1 MRSLIITQMPPYPP
15 NMGGNQRTNLI
26 HRALSEHGPVDL
38 MLVQDPSWLPESHL
52 KVLREKYSMVACVAP
67 TPRGAKGAWRLIRLL
82 HPALG
87 DRVAHHLG
95 SRKADF
101 LPDPPLVEAI
111 LRLEAHGQYDL
122 VAGLG
127 MPAFF
132 KTGFP
137 TSRPHVIDLIDLDLD
152 YYRSRLENPG
162 RSAVTRFFLRR
173 HLRQL
178 ETLFPRLLANSQHI
192 WVANPNDRKLP
203 WLAHAQTLPNIPFV
217 EPGRERLG
225 PLSPSNRPIL
235 LFVGSFYHP
244 PNVEG
249 MRRFLS
255 RVWVSVKNA
264 CPEAELHIFGVGVE
278 GSLRKEFLSFD
289 GVELVDPATSLEQ
302 AYALS
307 AFAVAPIYSGAGTCF
322 KVVEALS
329 RGRTMVLSRYAMRG
343 YDKAVVHQQTAWIA
357 DSDSEFI
364 EGCVQLLGDAPLR
377 NQLALEGL
385 KRVGEQFA
393 FNRFQRVVDETIR
406 EIFENVKG

>member
-1 MRSLIITQMPPYPP
+1 MRSLIVTQMPPYPP

-26 HRALSEHGPVDL
+26 HRALSKHGPVDL

-52 KVLREKYSMVACVAP
+52 KVLREEYSMVVCVAP

-82 HPALG
+82 HPALV
-87 DRVAHHLG
+87 DRMAHHLG

-101 LPDPPLVEAI
+101 QPDPPLAKA
-111 LRLEAHGQYDL
+111 LLQLETNGPYDL

-132 KTGFP
+132 KTVYP

-178 ETLFPRLLANSQHI
+178 ETLFPRLLADSPHI
-192 WVANPNDRKLP
+192 WVANPNDRKIP
-203 WLAHAQTLPNIPFV
+203 WLAHAETLPNIPFV
-217 EPGRERLG
+217 GPGQVRLE
-225 PLSPSNRPIL
+225 PLSPSNRHVL

-255 RVWVSVKNA
+255 RVWGSVKNA

-278 GSLRKEFLSFD
+278 GSLRKEFLSFKS
-289 GVELVDPATSLEQ
+289 VELVDPATSLEQ
-302 AYALS
+302 AYASS

-322 KVVEALS
+322 KVVEALAK
-329 RGRTMVLSRYAMRG
+329 GRTLVLSRYAMRG
-343 YDKAVVHQQTAWIA
+343 YDEAVAHNQTAWIA
-357 DSDSEFI
+357 ETDESFI
-364 EGCVQLLGDAPLR
+364 EGCNMLLNDPAYR
-377 NQLALEGL
+377 DRLAAEGA
-385 KRVGEQFA
+385 KRVGEHFGYG
-393 FNRFQRVVDETIR
+393 RFQSVVDKTIER
-406 EIFENVKG
+406 VADSL